1 MGENRDLVAAIA
13 RLSRMLRRHPVEKD
27 SLSRMSFHILRLVQ
41 ENDGIR
47 ATELAE
53 LVEVRP
59 ASMTQALNRLE
70 QEGYVTRE
78 RDAAD
83 SRAKR
88 IFVTEKARAR
98 YEEHT
103 RGQRQENDRLLACLT
118 EEETDAFLMLCGK
131 LCAELEREG
140 ADAPRKEGRDHRHH
154 HYHKEET
161 HE

>member
-1 MGENRDLVAAIA
+1 MGENRDLVAAVA

-88 IFVTEKARAR
+88 IFVTEKAKAR

-103 RGQRQENDRLLACLT
+103 RGQRQENDRLLGT
-118 EEETDAFLMLCGK
+118 IK
-131 LCAELEREG
+131 L
-140 ADAPRKEGRDHRHH
+140 DKDD
-154 HYHKEET
+154 YHLLRYYNMMVVNRPAALSLQ
-161 HE
+161 